1 MAFGLNEQEDNT
13 MRMQEFCLGAALALW
28 ACLLLALP
36 RTDVTWPS
44 IGQLLAILPRAD
56 HPTLVY
62 ALLAWLTGGAQIV
75 GALCNHPA
83 LRRASAIAAFTAW
96 AFIAFGLIAPSAL
109 VPAIAAYGALSLL
122 NTRAALGRMG
132 NA

>member
-1 MAFGLNEQEDNT
+1 
-13 MRMQEFCLGAALALW
+13 MRMQEFCLGSALTLW

-36 RTDVTWPS
+36 QTDVTWPG

-56 HPTLVY
+56 DPSLVY

-75 GALCNHPA
+75 GSLCNQPA
-83 LRRASAIAAFTAW
+83 LRRASAIAAFTVW
-96 AFIAFGLIAPSAL
+96 AFIAFGLIAPSVL
-109 VPAIAAYGALSLL
+109 VLAIAAYGALALL
-122 NTRAALGRMG
+122 NIRAALGRVG